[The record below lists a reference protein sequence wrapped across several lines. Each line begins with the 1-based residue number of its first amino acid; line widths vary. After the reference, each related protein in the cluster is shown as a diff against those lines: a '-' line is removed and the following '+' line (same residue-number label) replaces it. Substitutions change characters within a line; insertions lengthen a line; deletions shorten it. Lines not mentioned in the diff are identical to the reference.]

1 MIQQK
6 LLPIKFERSDD
17 EVTSRSGLVLFDEF
31 IKAFGLKGVLGRH
44 MPLPG
49 SNRGFKPWRYIEPL
63 VLMLYGGGRHIEDL
77 RELREDRALLGA
89 TQMGEIPSCS
99 AYGDWLVRMGGGQG
113 LVGLH
118 RVIEEFTRKVLR
130 RDEHAE
136 YTLWSDPTIIEAD
149 KREAEMTYQGGRGY
163 RPIVTAFKEMPVV
176 VWHRFRPG
184 NAMGGVLEAL
194 KGAYRLLPPGK
205 RIKHAAL
212 DSEFYTADVINYLRS
227 EGTTFTIVA
236 DEDEAVK
243 GAIGAIPQGEWRP
256 YFDKDG
262 VKTDR
267 ELAVT
272 VHCME
277 KTEAFSLVV
286 LRWTS
291 RQRDLF
297 CGDEYRYHAIATDL
311 EVEPEEAIVQH
322 QESHPEQACVW
333 RYNERGQMENII
345 KELKVGMGME
355 QMPSGSFEANAM
367 YFAIGALAYNLYVA
381 HKYFVIGEG
390 YQKRTIHSLRWSLI
404 QIPGK
409 LIRHAGRL
417 ILKIA
422 ASVEKFGHYMR
433 MRQRHLALLLEPG

>member
-31 IKAFGLKGVLGRH
+31 IKAFGLKRVLGRH

-77 RELREDRALLGA
+77 RELREDRALMGA

-99 AYGDWLVRMGGGQG
+99 AYGDWLVRMGEGQG

-118 RVIEEFTRKVLR
+118 RVIDEFTRKVLR

-149 KREAEMTYQGGRGY
+149 KREAVMTYQGGRGY

-194 KGAYRLLPPGK
+194 KGAYRLLPSGK

-243 GAIGAIPQGEWRP
+243 GAIGAIPEGEWRP

-311 EVEPEEAIVQH
+311 EVEPEEVVVQH
-322 QESHPEQACVW
+322 QDSHPEQACVW

-355 QMPSGSFEANAM
+355 QMPSGRFEANAM
-367 YFAIGALAYNLYVA
+367 YFAIGVLTYNLYVA

>member
-6 LLPIKFERSDD
+6 LLPIKLEKSDE
-17 EVTSRSGLVLFDEF
+17 EVTSRSGLILFDEF
-31 IKAFGLKGVLGRH
+31 IKAFGLKRELARR

-49 SNRGFKPWRYIEPL
+49 SNRGFEAWRYIEPL

-77 RELREDRALLGA
+77 RELREDRALMGA
-89 TQMGEIPSCS
+89 TQMGQIPSSS
-99 AYGDWLVRMGGGQG
+99 AFGDWLVRMGEGEG
-113 LVGLH
+113 LVSFH
-118 RVIEEFTRKVLR
+118 RVIEELTRKVLS
-130 RDEHAE
+130 RDGHQE

-149 KREAEMTYQGGRGY
+149 KHEAVMSYQGVKGY
-163 RPIVTAFKEMPVV
+163 RPIVTAFREMPVV

-184 NAMGGVLEAL
+184 NAMGGALDAL
-194 KGAYRLLPPGK
+194 KGAYALLPSGK

-212 DSEFYTADVINYLRS
+212 DSEFYTADVINYVRS

-236 DEDEAVK
+236 DKDEAVV
-243 GAIGAIPQGEWRP
+243 GAIGAIAEGEWRP

-267 ELAVT
+267 EIAVT

-277 KTEAFSLVV
+277 KTEAFTLVV
-286 LRWTS
+286 LRWS
-291 RQRDLF
+291 NRQRDLF
-297 CGDEYRYHAIATDL
+297 RGDEYCYHAIATDL

-322 QESHPEQACVW
+322 QESHPEQAFVW

-367 YFAIGALAYNLYVA
+367 YFAIGVLAYNLYVA
-381 HKYFVIGEG
+381 QKYFVIGEG
-390 YQKRTIHSLRWSLI
+390 YQKKTIHTLRWSLI

-409 LIRHAGRL
+409 LISHGGRL
-417 ILKIA
+417 ILKIGA
-422 ASVEKFGHYMR
+422 TVEKFGHYMR

>member
-17 EVTSRSGLVLFDEF
+17 AVTSRSGLVLFDEF
-31 IKAFGLKGVLGRH
+31 IKAFGLERILARH

-49 SNRGFKPWRYIEPL
+49 SNRGFGAWRYIEPL

-77 RELREDRALLGA
+77 RELREDGALLGA
-89 TQMGEIPSCS
+89 TQMGTIPSSS
-99 AYGDWLVRMGGGQG
+99 AYGDWLVKMGQGRG

-118 RVIEEFTRKVLR
+118 GVIDELTRKVLR
-130 RDEHAE
+130 RDEHEE
-136 YTLWSDPTIIEAD
+136 YALWSDPTIIEAE
-149 KREAEMTYQGGRGY
+149 KREALVSYRGVRGY
-163 RPIVTAFKEMPVV
+163 RPILTAFKEMPVV
-176 VWHRFRPG
+176 VWHRFWPG
-184 NAMGGVLEAL
+184 NAMGEAVEAL
-194 KGAYRLLPPGK
+194 KGAYRLLPAGK
-205 RIKHAAL
+205 RIAHAAL

-236 DEDEAVK
+236 DKDEAVM
-243 GAIGAIPQGEWRP
+243 GVIGVIGEGEWRP
-256 YFDKDG
+256 YVDKDG

-286 LRWTS
+286 LRW
-291 RQRDLF
+291 RNPQRDLF
-297 CGDEYRYHAIATDL
+297 LRDDYCYHAIATDL
-311 EVEPEEAIVQH
+311 EVEAEEAIVRH

-333 RYNERGQMENII
+333 RYNERGQTENII
-345 KELKVGMGME
+345 KELKVGMGI
-355 QMPSGSFEANAM
+355 QQLPSGSFEANAM
-367 YFAIGALAYNLYVA
+367 YFAIGVLAYNLYVA
-381 HKYFVIGEG
+381 QKYFVIGEE

-422 ASVEKFGHYMR
+422 ATVGKFGHYMR
-433 MRQRHLALLLEPG
+433 MRQRHLGLLLEPG

>member
-17 EVTSRSGLVLFDEF
+17 EVTSRSGLVLLDEF
-31 IKAFGLKGVLGRH
+31 IKVFGLKEVVARH

-49 SNRGFKPWRYIEPL
+49 SNRGFEPWKYIEPL

-77 RELREDRALLGA
+77 RELREDGALMGA
-89 TQMGEIPSCS
+89 TQMGEIPSSS
-99 AYGDWLVRMGGGQG
+99 AYGDWLVRMGEGQG
-113 LVGLH
+113 LVSLH
-118 RVIEEFTRKVLR
+118 RVIDELTRKVLR
-130 RDEHAE
+130 RDEHE
-136 YTLWSDPTIIEAD
+136 QYTLWSDPTIIEAD
-149 KREAEMTYQGGRGY
+149 KHEAVMSYQGMKGY

-184 NAMGGVLEAL
+184 NAMGGALEAL
-194 KGAYRLLPPGK
+194 KGAYRLLPRGK
-205 RIKHAAL
+205 RIGHAAL

-236 DEDEAVK
+236 DKDEAVM
-243 GAIGAIPQGEWRP
+243 GVIGAISEKGWRP

-267 ELAVT
+267 EIGVT

-277 KTEAFSLVV
+277 ETEAFTLVV
-286 LRWTS
+286 LRW
-291 RQRDLF
+291 RNPQRDLF
-297 CGDEYRYHAIATDL
+297 QREEYCYHAIATDL

-355 QMPSGSFEANAM
+355 QMPSGRFEANAM
-367 YFAIGALAYNLYVA
+367 YFAIGVLGYNLYVA
-381 HKYFVIGEG
+381 QKYFVIGEG
-390 YQKRTIHSLRWSLI
+390 YQRKTIHSLRWSLI

>member
-6 LLPIKFERSDD
+6 LLPIKFERSGD

-31 IKAFGLKGVLGRH
+31 IKAFGLKGILARH

-49 SNRGFKPWRYIEPL
+49 SNRGFEAWRYIEPL

-89 TQMGEIPSCS
+89 TQMGEIPSSS
-99 AYGDWLVRMGGGQG
+99 AYGDWLVRMGEGQG
-113 LVGLH
+113 LGGLA
-118 RVIEEFTRKVLR
+118 RVIDEFTRKVLR
-130 RDEHAE
+130 RDEHQE

-149 KREAEMTYQGGRGY
+149 KREAEMSYQGVRGY
-163 RPIVTAFKEMPVV
+163 RPIVTAFKEIPVV

-184 NAMGGVLEAL
+184 NAMGEAVEAL
-194 KGAYRLLPPGK
+194 KGAYRLLPAGK

-212 DSEFYTADVINYLRS
+212 DSEFYTADVINYLRTES
-227 EGTTFTIVA
+227 TTFTIVA

-243 GAIGAIPQGEWRP
+243 GAIGAIGEGEWRP

-286 LRWTS
+286 MRWTS

-311 EVEPEEAIVQH
+311 EVEAEEVVVQH

-345 KELKVGMGME
+345 KELKVGIGME

-367 YFAIGALAYNLYVA
+367 YFALGVLTYNLYVA
-381 HKYFVIGEG
+381 QKYFVIGEG
-390 YQKRTIHSLRWSLI
+390 YQSKTIHSLRWSLI

-422 ASVEKFGHYMR
+422 ASGEKFGHYMR

>member
-1 MIQQK
+1 MIQQE

-17 EVTSRSGLVLFDEF
+17 EVTARSGLVLFDEF
-31 IKAFGLKGVLGRH
+31 IKVFGLKGMLARR

-49 SNRGFKPWRYIEPL
+49 SNRGFEAWRYIEPL

-89 TQMGEIPSCS
+89 TQMGNIPSSS
-99 AYGDWLVRMGGGQG
+99 AYGDWLVRMGEGEG
-113 LVGLH
+113 LVGLG
-118 RVIEEFTRKVLR
+118 RVIDDLTRKVLR
-130 RDEHAE
+130 RDEHKE

-149 KREAEMTYQGGRGY
+149 KREAEMSYQGVKGY
-163 RPIVTAFKEMPVV
+163 RPMVTAFKEMPVV

-184 NAMGGVLEAL
+184 NAMGEAVEAL
-194 KGAYRLLPPGK
+194 KGAYRLLPAGK
-205 RIKHAAL
+205 RISHAAL

-227 EGTTFTIVA
+227 ESTTFTIVA
-236 DEDEAVK
+236 DKDEAVMR
-243 GAIGAIPQGEWRP
+243 AIGMIGEGEWRP
-256 YFDKDG
+256 YFDKEG

-267 ELAVT
+267 EIAVT

-286 LRWTS
+286 LRWS
-291 RQRDLF
+291 NPQRDLF
-297 CGDEYRYHAIATDL
+297 LADEYCYHAIATDL
-311 EVEPEEAIVQH
+311 EVEPEEAIVWH

-355 QMPSGSFEANAM
+355 QMPSGRFEANAM
-367 YFAIGALAYNLYVA
+367 YFAIGVLAYNLYVA
-381 HKYFVIGEG
+381 QKYFVIGEG
-390 YQKRTIHSLRWSLI
+390 YQRKTIHSLRWSLI

-409 LIRHAGRL
+409 LIRQAGRL

-422 ASVEKFGHYMR
+422 ASGEKFAHYMR